1 MAKYTPEEEKELNTT
16 LRMWQRKASNLVAND
31 YYDAIA
37 DDLSE
42 NTIDILRQIINASS
56 HKDINI
62 ILWNSGLIES
72 TLDRVATKI
81 KKVKKENRKE
91 D

>member
-62 ILWNSGLIES
+62 TLWNSGLIES
-72 TLDRVATKI
+72 TLERVATKI
-81 KKVKKENRKE
+81 KKVKKDNRRRK
-91 D
+91 

>member
-62 ILWNSGLIES
+62 TLWNSGLIES
-72 TLDRVATKI
+72 TLERVAAKI
-81 KKVKKENRKE
+81 KKVKKDNRGRK
-91 D
+91 

>member
-62 ILWNSGLIES
+62 TLWNSGLIES
-72 TLDRVATKI
+72 TLDRVTAKI
-81 KKVKKENRKE
+81 KKVKKDNRRRK
-91 D
+91 